1 MNNKVKPAVIGGVV
15 IGILSVIPLVG
26 AVNLCC
32 CLWAVLGGMLA
43 SNLYIKNSPVPVK
56 TGDGAAVGAIAGLIG
71 AVISVVLGIPIDL
84 ATGPMMKGLMV
95 DLLRRIDPQQAEMV
109 RVQMEASGSSVA
121 SVVIT
126 SLVLA
131 VLLFVFAIIGGLIG
145 VALFEK
151 RKGSAA
157 PPPPPFP
164 GGATEGYPG

>member
-71 AVISVVLGIPIDL
+71 AVILVVLGIPIDL

-109 RVQMEASGSSVA
+109 RVQMEASGSSIA

-151 RKGSAA
+151 RKGPAA